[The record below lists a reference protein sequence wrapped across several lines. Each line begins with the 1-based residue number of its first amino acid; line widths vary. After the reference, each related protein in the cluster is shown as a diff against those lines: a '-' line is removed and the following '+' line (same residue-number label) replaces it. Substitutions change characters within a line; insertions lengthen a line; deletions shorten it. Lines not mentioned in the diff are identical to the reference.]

1 MLERWGHLAWLGMR
15 ILLAPLAIGMVTAPC
30 GLALSNAN
38 AVQQQAAR
46 AVARALRIDASP
58 EQIERNLQ
66 LLGCPPS
73 LPPGSVLHLVSAR
86 AGFTPGTWLLRLDCS
101 SRRDCLPFHALL
113 RADIGLRSA
122 SADEWTA
129 AALAMAQRSPG
140 KPESS
145 DALLARSGDHVQL
158 VEELA
163 GLRLQVKVVCLQSGA
178 LGERIRVQNP
188 ATHRVLLATIAGKD
202 LVRVE

>member
-1 MLERWGHLAWLGMR
+1 
-15 ILLAPLAIGMVTAPC
+15 
-30 GLALSNAN
+30 
-38 AVQQQAAR
+38 
-46 AVARALRIDASP
+46 
-58 EQIERNLQ
+58 
-66 LLGCPPS
+66 
-73 LPPGSVLHLVSAR
+73 
-86 AGFTPGTWLLRLDCS
+86 
-101 SRRDCLPFHALL
+101 
-113 RADIGLRSA
+113 
-122 SADEWTA
+122 
-129 AALAMAQRSPG
+129 MAQRSPG